1 MPQKNFPK
9 APAEVVARLKKLK
22 ETVEHH
28 RYLYHVLDREEIS
41 AEALDSLKNELREI
55 EEKYP
60 ALLTPDSPSQRVA
73 GEPSAQFEK
82 VLHRV
87 PQWSFNDAFTEDDM
101 RAFDERV
108 KKNLKAESAKAELH
122 KTDEEVSSEKISP
135 EYICELKID
144 GLKIVL
150 EYEKGMLKTAAT
162 RGDGKVGEDVTANV
176 RTIESVPLK
185 LTEPVDVIVEGEVW
199 LSKSQL
205 EKINNEREKQGEPPF
220 ANPRNAAAGSIR
232 QLDPKIVSARKLDT
246 FIYDLSF
253 SSRPMPQNQFDELKL
268 IQKLGF
274 KVNKHFTLCKNIAEV
289 IAFWKEW
296 EKKSRREDY
305 QLDGIVVKVNDKK
318 YQDTLGYT
326 GKAPRFAIAFKFA
339 AEQVTTIVEDIR
351 LQIGRTGVLTPVA
364 HLKPVSVAGS
374 VVSRATL
381 HNEDEIKRLDVRVGD
396 TVVIQKA
403 GDVIPDIVNV
413 LVEMRTGK
421 EKPFIF
427 PTFVPECGGDGR
439 IERVPGQVAYRCV
452 NKNSAAQHKRK
463 LYHFVSKHAFDIDH
477 LGPKII
483 DVLIEHSLISDAAD
497 IFSLK
502 RGDLLS
508 LPRFAEKSVD
518 NLLESIEKARQ
529 ITLPRFI
536 VGLSIPQVGEETA
549 EDIAK
554 HFKTLEAIRE
564 ASKETLESLNGVG
577 PIVAESIHA
586 WFRDRHNKKLA
597 DELVR
602 EVKIEK
608 MSRATGVAGM
618 TGAGGAVGTAG
629 ATKAAENASFTG
641 KSFVLTGS
649 LSAMSRDEAKKRIK
663 ARGGKVSSA
672 VSSKTSFLVAG
683 TEPGSKFDKA
693 TELGVTV
700 LSESEFLDMLR

>member
-1 MPQKNFPK
+1 MTTKDSQK

-22 ETVEHH
+22 ETVERH

-41 AEALDSLKNELREI
+41 AEALDSLKNELCEI
-55 EEKYP
+55 EKKYP

-73 GEPSAQFEK
+73 GEPSAQFKK
-82 VLHRV
+82 VVHRV
-87 PQWSFNDAFTEDDM
+87 AQWSFNDAFTEDDIL
-101 RAFDERV
+101 AFDERV
-108 KKNLKAESAKAELH
+108 RKNLKLNPPEL
-122 KTDEEVSSEKISP
+122 P
-135 EYICELKID
+135 EYTCELKID

-150 EYEKGMLKTAAT
+150 EYEKGTLKTAAT

-185 LTEPVDVIVEGEVW
+185 LTEPIDAVAEGEVW

-205 EKINNEREKQGEPPF
+205 KKINDEREKQGESPF

-232 QLDPKIVSARKLDT
+232 QLDPKIVAVRQLDT

-253 SSRPMPQNQFDELKL
+253 FSEPLPQTQFDELKL
-268 IQKLGF
+268 LQKLGF
-274 KVNKHFTLCKNIAEV
+274 KVNKHFTLCKNINEV
-289 IAFWKEW
+289 VAFWKEW

-305 QLDGIVVKVNDKK
+305 QLDGIVVKVNQKK
-318 YQDTLGYT
+318 YQDALGFT

-339 AEQVTTIVEDIR
+339 PEQVTTVVEDIR

-364 HLKPVSVAGS
+364 HLRPVSVAGS

-403 GDVIPDIVNV
+403 GDVIPDIVKV
-413 LVEMRTGK
+413 LIEMRTGK

-427 PTFVPECGGDGR
+427 PTVVPECGGDGR

-452 NKNSAAQHKRK
+452 SKNSVAQHKRK
-463 LYHFVSKHAFDIDH
+463 LYHFVSKHAFDIDR

-497 IFSLK
+497 IFALK

-518 NLLESIEKARQ
+518 NLLESIERARKV
-529 ITLPRFI
+529 TLARFI

-549 EDIAK
+549 EDIAG
-554 HFKTLEAIRE
+554 HFKTLEAIRRV
-564 ASKETLESLNGVG
+564 SKEALESLDGVG
-577 PIVAESIHA
+577 PIVAESIYA
-586 WFRDRHNKKLA
+586 WFRDKNNKNLTDK
-597 DELVR
+597 LVR

-608 MSRATGVAGM
+608 MTRAGGATGVAN
-618 TGAGGAVGTAG
+618 AGGTAG
-629 ATKAAENASFTG
+629 ATGTISATGMGKNVSLAG

-663 ARGGKVSSA
+663 ARGGSVSSA

-683 TEPGSKFDKA
+683 AEPGSKLEKA
-693 TELGVTV
+693 TELGVAV
-700 LSESEFLDMLR
+700 LSESEFLNMLE